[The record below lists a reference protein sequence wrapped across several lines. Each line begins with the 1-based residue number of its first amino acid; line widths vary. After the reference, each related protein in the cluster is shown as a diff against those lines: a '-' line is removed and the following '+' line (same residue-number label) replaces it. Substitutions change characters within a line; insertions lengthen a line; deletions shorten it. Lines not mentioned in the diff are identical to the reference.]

1 MGEVSVLSPPS
12 GHQESRFDFNQ
23 GWQVEENDHPI
34 EEVRLTVDPSDNPN
48 IPALTFRTWLIGVI
62 SCVLLSFAN
71 MFFGYRTNQLSVG
84 SVCIQ
89 IIALPIGRFLAAT
102 LPKKEIKFPFTNR
115 SFSLNPGPFS
125 MKEHCL
131 ITIFASAGAGG
142 LYAIHIVTIVKA
154 FYHRNIHPMAAFL
167 LAQTTQL
174 LGFGWAGIY
183 RKYLVESPYMWWPA
197 NLVQVSLFKALH
209 LEEKRKKGAMTR
221 FQFFLVVFI
230 TSFAYYS
237 IPGFIFPA
245 ISSVS
250 ILCLIFKKS
259 ITMQQIGSGLKGLGI
274 GSFGIDW
281 STVAGF
287 LGSPLATPASA
298 IINTMFGF
306 FIGVYVLIP
315 IGYWTNT
322 YNAKRFPMISSHVF
336 DYTGHSYNTTRIIN
350 DKTFTLNPKEEESYS
365 KINLSI
371 TFALLY
377 GTSFATLTAS
387 IMHVALHNGKTIWKM
402 WKETKEYSKAKMEDV
417 HTRLMKKNYAPV
429 PQYWFYVLLVFV
441 IGLSIFTCEGFNR
454 QLQLPWWGV
463 LFACIIALLF
473 TLPIGVILATTNMA
487 PGLNVITEYIFGLIL
502 PGNPMA
508 NVTFKTYGTISMGQ
522 ALTLL
527 SDLNLGHYMK
537 IPPKSMFIVQLTGTM
552 IASSTYFATAW
563 FLLETVKNI
572 CDPKNLPQES
582 PWTCPNDDVFYNA
595 SIIWGLVGPVRMF
608 GKLGHYSALNFC
620 FLIGLLL
627 PIPFW
632 YLSKV
637 FPRNKLLRYIH
648 IPLIIA
654 GIGGLLPPHSVN
666 YIMYKEWWARHT
678 YVMSAALDAG
688 VAFMGIFIFFALQF
702 NNISGIDWWGGV
714 ADDYCPLASCP
725 TAPEVVIEGCPAIKP
740 DVLPDHHQRPDVLP
754 DHHQRPDV
762 LPDHHQK
769 PDVLPDHHQ
778 RPDVLP
784 DHHLRPDILPDHNL
798 TPNDPPD
805 HHQRLDILPD
815 HHLRLDVLPD
825 HHLMPDV
832 LPDHHV
838 RPDDPPNHHLR
849 PDVLPD
855 HHLRPDVLPDRHLRP
870 DVLPDHHLRPD
881 VLPDRHLRPEV
892 LPDHHPRP
900 DVLPDHHLRPN
911 VLPDNH
917 LRPDV
922 LPDHHLRPDVL
933 PDCHLTPDVLP
944 ECHLMPDV
952 PPNHLLMPKGCR
964 LCQTRGRPQREKEKG
979 RREDSCS
986 VRAPKFGQ
994 GMPPVPDQGKAS
1006 APDVLPD
1013 HHQRPDVLP
1022 NHHQRPDV
1030 LPDHHQRPD
1039 VLPDHHQRPDVL
1051 SDHHLRL
1058 DIFSDHNLT
1067 PDNLLDHHQRP
1078 DVLPEHHLR
1087 PDVLPDHHLTP
1098 DVLPEHHLR
1107 PDDPPDHH
1115 LRPKVLPDHHLRPDV
1130 LPDRH
1135 LRPDVLSD
1143 RHRRPDVL
1151 PDHHP
1156 RPDVLLDRYLRPD
1169 VLPDHHLRP
1178 DVLPDHHMRPDILP
1192 DLHLTPDVL
1201 PDRHLTPN
1209 VPPNHRLTTKFCRTT
1224 N

>member
-1 MGEVSVLSPPS
+1 MGEVLVLSPPS
-12 GHQESRFDFNQ
+12 GHHQESSFFDSNQ

-48 IPALTFRTWLIGVI
+48 IPALTIRTWLIGVI

-71 MFFGYRTNQLSVG
+71 MFFGYRTNQLSIG

-89 IIALPIGRFLAAT
+89 IIALPIGRFLATA
-102 LPKKEIKFPFTNR
+102 LPKKEIKFPFTNW

-154 FYHRNIHPMAAFL
+154 FYHRKIHPMAAFL

-221 FQFFLVVFI
+221 FQFFIVVFI

-245 ISSVS
+245 ISTVS

-259 ITMQQIGSGLKGLGI
+259 ITKQQIGSGLKGLGL

-298 IINTMFGF
+298 IFNIMFGF
-306 FIGVYVLIP
+306 VIGVYVLIP
-315 IGYWTNT
+315 IAYWTNT

-387 IMHVALHNGKTIWKM
+387 IMHVALHHGKTIWKM
-402 WKETKEYSKAKMEDV
+402 WKETKEYTKTKIEDV
-417 HTRLMKKNYAPV
+417 HTRLMKRNYAPV

-441 IGLSIFTCEGFNR
+441 IALSIFTCEGFDR

-463 LFACIIALLF
+463 LFACILALLF

-487 PGLNVITEYIFGLIL
+487 PGLNVLTEYIFGLIL

-552 IASSTYFATAW
+552 IASCVYFATAW
-563 FLLETVKNI
+563 FLLDTVKYI
-572 CDPKNLPQES
+572 CDPKNLPDGS

-608 GKLGHYSALNFC
+608 GKLGHYSALNFF

-666 YIMYKEWWARHT
+666 YIMWGSVGIFFNHFIYKRYKEWWARHT

-725 TAPEVVIEGCPAIKP
+725 TAPGVDGSSAIK
-740 DVLPDHHQRPDVLP
+740 VTQ
-754 DHHQRPDV
+754 
-762 LPDHHQK
+762 
-769 PDVLPDHHQ
+769 
-778 RPDVLP
+778 
-784 DHHLRPDILPDHNL
+784 I
-798 TPNDPPD
+798 
-805 HHQRLDILPD
+805 
-815 HHLRLDVLPD
+815 
-825 HHLMPDV
+825 
-832 LPDHHV
+832 
-838 RPDDPPNHHLR
+838 
-849 PDVLPD
+849 
-855 HHLRPDVLPDRHLRP
+855 
-870 DVLPDHHLRPD
+870 
-881 VLPDRHLRPEV
+881 E
-892 LPDHHPRP
+892 
-900 DVLPDHHLRPN
+900 
-911 VLPDNH
+911 
-917 LRPDV
+917 
-922 LPDHHLRPDVL
+922 
-933 PDCHLTPDVLP
+933 
-944 ECHLMPDV
+944 
-952 PPNHLLMPKGCR
+952 
-964 LCQTRGRPQREKEKG
+964 
-979 RREDSCS
+979 S
-986 VRAPKFGQ
+986 
-994 GMPPVPDQGKAS
+994 
-1006 APDVLPD
+1006 
-1013 HHQRPDVLP
+1013 
-1022 NHHQRPDV
+1022 
-1030 LPDHHQRPD
+1030 
-1039 VLPDHHQRPDVL
+1039 
-1051 SDHHLRL
+1051 
-1058 DIFSDHNLT
+1058 
-1067 PDNLLDHHQRP
+1067 
-1078 DVLPEHHLR
+1078 
-1087 PDVLPDHHLTP
+1087 
-1098 DVLPEHHLR
+1098 
-1107 PDDPPDHH
+1107 
-1115 LRPKVLPDHHLRPDV
+1115 
-1130 LPDRH
+1130 
-1135 LRPDVLSD
+1135 
-1143 RHRRPDVL
+1143 
-1151 PDHHP
+1151 
-1156 RPDVLLDRYLRPD
+1156 
-1169 VLPDHHLRP
+1169 
-1178 DVLPDHHMRPDILP
+1178 
-1192 DLHLTPDVL
+1192 
-1201 PDRHLTPN
+1201 
-1209 VPPNHRLTTKFCRTT
+1209 
-1224 N
+1224 